1 MRFVVAPAKCRRS
14 TPSERWYAR
23 CVMAMMHQLR
33 ERSLLSEMEGVMVS
47 LTIPITGMSCG
58 GCVNS
63 IRNALSK
70 IPGVKDAQVKVGAAT
85 VTYDPALTNAEAL
98 RGAITQAGY
107 ALAVA

>member
-1 MRFVVAPAKCRRS
+1 M
-14 TPSERWYAR
+14 
-23 CVMAMMHQLR
+23 Q
-33 ERSLLSEMEGVMVS
+33 S

-70 IPGVKDAQVKVGAAT
+70 IPGVTDAQVKIGTAII
-85 VTYDPALTNAEAL
+85 TYDPALTNPEAL
-98 RGAITQAGY
+98 RRVITQAGY